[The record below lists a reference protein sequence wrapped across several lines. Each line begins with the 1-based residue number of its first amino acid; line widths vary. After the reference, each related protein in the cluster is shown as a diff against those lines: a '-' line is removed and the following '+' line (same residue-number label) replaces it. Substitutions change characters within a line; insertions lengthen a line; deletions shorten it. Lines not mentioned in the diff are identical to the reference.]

1 VYKILAVGTSVL
13 HTLTLPVYYLTSGQI
28 GQPINISTMPLVLP
42 TTLHIVLACLLSM
55 VMWLL
60 CCLMHTSQMKY

>member
-28 GQPINISTMPLVLP
+28 GQPINISQ
-42 TTLHIVLACLLSM
+42 CL
-55 VMWLL
+55 
-60 CCLMHTSQMKY
+60 